1 MSRRNSIGSEIR
13 VRAAAP
19 GFTRSF
25 TVRRMKNAASAG
37 RMPIAKSQRQA
48 MSSGR
53 ALNDQVG
60 GVGERPADRVRALQ
74 NPHRSPAVG
83 RDGVLR
89 QQRRA
94 HGPLRPE
101 GEPLEDAPQQKRVS

>member
-74 NPHRSPAVG
+74 KPIVRPRWVGMAYSASSAAPTAHSAPKANPSRT
-83 RDGVLR
+83 
-89 QQRRA
+89 RRN
-94 HGPLRPE
+94 
-101 GEPLEDAPQQKRVS
+101 KN